1 MKVKVVYGY
10 EPTKIKILEVDNK
23 FKTILTAWDEDCMTF
38 WQELVDELHQ
48 IVRSEI
54 ECNRYAVY
62 DVDSKKLMY
71 VW

>member
-1 MKVKVVYGY
+1 MKIKVVYGY
-10 EPTKIKILEVDNK
+10 EPKTKILEVDSK
-23 FKTILTAWDEDCMTF
+23 FKMILTAWDEDCMSF

-48 IVRSEI
+48 IIRSEV

-62 DVDSKKLMY
+62 EMDSKKLIY